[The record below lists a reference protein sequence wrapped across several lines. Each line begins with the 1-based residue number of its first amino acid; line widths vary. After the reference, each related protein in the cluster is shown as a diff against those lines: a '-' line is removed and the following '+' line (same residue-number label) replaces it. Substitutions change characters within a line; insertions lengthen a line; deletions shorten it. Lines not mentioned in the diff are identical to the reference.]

1 MTSDRIEIQELIVFA
16 NHGVLKEEKAMGQK
30 FAISLSLF
38 ADMSKAAGSDD
49 ISYAVNYA
57 EVCEFVTEFTKKN
70 TCKLIETA
78 AENIANALLLCYP
91 QLDRVD
97 ISLKKPWAPVG
108 LPLTSIGVT
117 LSRSRHKVYI
127 GLGSNMGDKKGYL
140 DFAIRKLKATDLC
153 RIKKV
158 SEYITTA
165 PVGYTDQDDFLNACA
180 ELETVLSPSEL
191 LDLIHGIE
199 AEAGRERTIR
209 WGPRTLDID
218 ILLYDDE
225 VIYTDE
231 LIIPHPEMTK
241 RLFVLEPLS
250 SIAPYAYHPVAKD
263 HIINLFERT
272 SEYNNDRS

>member
-38 ADMSKAAGSDD
+38 ADMSRAAGSDD
-49 ISYAVNYA
+49 ISDAVNYA

-70 TCKLIETA
+70 TCKLIEAA

-97 ISLKKPWAPVG
+97 ITLKKPWAPVG

-140 DFAIRKLKATDLC
+140 DFALKKLEDTDLC

-158 SEYITTA
+158 SEYITTE
-165 PVGYTDQDDFLNACA
+165 PVGYTDQDEFLNACA
-180 ELETVLSPSEL
+180 ELDTVLSPSEL
-191 LDLIHGIE
+191 LDVIHGIE
-199 AEAGRERTIR
+199 AEAGRERTIH

-225 VIYTDE
+225 VICTDD

-241 RLFVLEPLS
+241 RRFVLEPLS
-250 SIAPYAYHPVAKD
+250 AIAPYAYHPVAKEYV
-263 HIINLFERT
+263 INLFEGLK
-272 SEYNNDRS
+272 ENDRS